1 MARQID
7 IDASGAPTVTGTTWG
22 LPDANRR
29 EWLYDVEQ
37 FSGEYLADGRPI
49 WRKTITY
56 SLANQTAGDYEVRIP
71 TGLSTPLEFVRMEAC
86 LVGYGGTNIRPLPW
100 LGMASD
106 GTLVPADN
114 CNAHFNQAAGA
125 GWITL
130 RLAAPTGWN
139 SYEGRATIWYSKG

>member
-56 SLANQTAGDYEVRIP
+56 SLANQTAGDYEVFIP
-71 TGLSTPLEFVRMEAC
+71 MGLPTPVECVRMEAY
-86 LVGYGGTNIRPLPW
+86 LMKPDGTNMKPLPW
-100 LGMASD
+100 ISLSAAD
-106 GTLVPADN
+106 GTPSGNHLNIQCELVS
-114 CNAHFNQAAGA
+114 GA
-125 GWITL
+125 VCMIL
-130 RLAAPTGWN
+130 RLSQPTHWN
-139 SYEGRATIWYSKG
+139 AQMIRATLWYVR